1 MNTSFNQYSVVQNT
15 EKTIKM
21 SKNNINKNK
30 KYVDLLINNAIES
43 ILVYKSNRNK
53 LNASTN

>member
-1 MNTSFNQYSVVQNT
+1 MNTSFNQYFVVQNT

-21 SKNNINKNK
+21 SENNINKNK

-43 ILVYKSNRNK
+43 ILVYRSNRNK
-53 LNASTN
+53 LNAPAN